1 MIAMLS
7 PNPAIFNRRM
17 LICIVT
23 GFSSGLPLFIFLN
36 LIPVWLAEANVSL
49 KTIGLFSL
57 LMLPYTWKFMWSP
70 FMDRFAPPLG
80 RRRGWM
86 LITQLALLLSIATLG
101 LLSPIDQFALV
112 MIASIFLTFCSA
124 SQDVVLDA
132 YRRELLP
139 DEELGLGNVIHV
151 NAYKIASLVPGSLAL
166 ILADHLPW
174 SWVFMFTAFSMLP
187 GIIMTCLISEPI
199 VEIKPRSLME
209 SVIAPFQ
216 EFMSRQNIKTGVLIL
231 LFMLFYKLGDS
242 MATALASPFYLEMGF
257 SKTEIG
263 LVAKSTGLLASIIG
277 GFVGGIWMMHLGI
290 NRALW
295 IFGVAQAIAILG
307 FAFLAYTGNNLFI
320 LGVVIGGE
328 AFGTGLGTAAF
339 VAFIARTTTKEFA
352 ATQFALFTA
361 LTALPRTF
369 ANASTGY
376 LVESFGWIVFFILCF
391 MLALP
396 GMLLLPKVAPWNE
409 KIG

>member
-1 MIAMLS
+1 
-7 PNPAIFNRRM
+7 
-17 LICIVT
+17 
-23 GFSSGLPLFIFLN
+23 
-36 LIPVWLAEANVSL
+36 
-49 KTIGLFSL
+49 
-57 LMLPYTWKFMWSP
+57 
-70 FMDRFAPPLG
+70 
-80 RRRGWM
+80 
-86 LITQLALLLSIATLG
+86 
-101 LLSPIDQFALV
+101 
-112 MIASIFLTFCSA
+112 
-124 SQDVVLDA
+124 
-132 YRRELLP
+132 
-139 DEELGLGNVIHV
+139 
-151 NAYKIASLVPGSLAL
+151 
-166 ILADHLPW
+166 
-174 SWVFMFTAFSMLP
+174 
-187 GIIMTCLISEPI
+187 MTCLISEPI